1 MRSARM
7 ILATAAASAALAFGA
22 PGAYAAGGNWDHD
35 DSSYSDGSSS
45 GKEHGQHESPHGGMH
60 TGGGALT
67 AVNDH
72 DDWGSSRDPK
82 TDPDTYKDN
91 DGGGKSDWGGG
102 DHDSGGRGN
111 DSTGGGGHEKP
122 SGGMHTG
129 GGALAA
135 PTATAGGLAVL
146 AVAATGL
153 YAIRR
158 KRPVGSPA

>member
-1 MRSARM
+1 MRSARL
-7 ILATAAASAALAFGA
+7 ILATAAASAALALGA
-22 PGAYAAGGNWDHD
+22 PGAYAAGGDWDHD
-35 DSSYSDGSSS
+35 DSSYSDGSSH
-45 GKEHGQHESPHGGMH
+45 GKEQGKHESPHGGMH

-91 DGGGKSDWGGG
+91 DGGKSDWGDRDGG
-102 DHDSGGRGN
+102 GGRGN
-111 DSTGGGGHEKP
+111 DSWGGGHEKP

-129 GGALAA
+129 GGALAT
-135 PTATAGGLAVL
+135 PTTTAGGLAVL

-153 YAIRR
+153 YAVRR